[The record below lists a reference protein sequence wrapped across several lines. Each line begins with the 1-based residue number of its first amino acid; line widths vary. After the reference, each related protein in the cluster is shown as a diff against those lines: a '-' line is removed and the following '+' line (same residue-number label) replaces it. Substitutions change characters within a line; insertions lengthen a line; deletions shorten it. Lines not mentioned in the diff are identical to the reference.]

1 MKFISLGLHCSVPEA
16 LHITNLRN
24 KSYPFD
30 WILSPSKTTYE
41 IIRLLLKEGINK
53 AVYYMTSNYQYYN
66 SIKKEEYVITDEI
79 TEYQIN
85 KETGL
90 GITFFKIDDDY
101 KMVLKI
107 RLERLLNDILSSDK
121 LVFIYADCPSK
132 KFNYTI
138 DNKELGLD
146 ATIDLEKI
154 YDLIHEYHS
163 NIEIVYYCW
172 KEREKQNKKI
182 KHISFEDKHNWYEVS
197 RLIAQYLI
205 KTYGSTC
212 IY

>member
-154 YDLIHEYHS
+154 YELIHEYHS

-197 RLIAQYLI
+197 RLIAQSLI